1 MHTGWAEDMD
11 STKVFQF
18 IRQEIEP
25 RAKNSNLAQHC
36 IVCNLECFMNYDSL
50 KRSTEIV

>member
-25 RAKNSNLAQHC
+25 GVKNLY
-36 IVCNLECFMNYDSL
+36 LYFL
-50 KRSTEIV
+50 G